1 MKLTQIL
8 YKIFTVLL
16 TCILGV
22 MGGGF
27 AVGFC
32 KELEDEPAFCFCFV
46 IAGIAVGVSFSYLLC
61 CGLPR
66 ILHKKAD
73 DK

>member
-1 MKLTQIL
+1 MKPTQIL
-8 YKIFTVLL
+8 YKIFTLIL

-27 AVGFC
+27 AAGFC
-32 KELEDEPAFCFCFV
+32 KGIEDEQAFCFCLV
-46 IAGIAVGVSFSYLLC
+46 ITGVAAGVSFSYLLC

-66 ILHKKAD
+66 ILCKKSN